1 MSLTLLI
8 STKHHLWLGPN
19 QSTWPNVVAHPL
31 SDRFAVNRAYWSPI
45 FDPDSPTVNNPVFR
59 TVLETLSNPLI
70 FSYSDSNNATHVDSL
85 TAAHDSTFTW
95 PNVVAHTIP
104 DRTSRASTNAA
115 ANSSSYET
123 AHTAAYGEANVSGYS
138 TAHRTADS
146 SAITTTDPNT
156 YTASSSSTITTAHT
170 STYTASSSSPNINS
184 INSSNILAVALT
196 IGYPD
201 TTPDPYAYVKAYTC
215 SFSRS
220 HPLANALTNTYA
232 VIEPYTYTI
241 IPADTTAPTH

>member
-85 TAAHDSTFTW
+85 TAAHDFTFTW

-156 YTASSSSTITTAHT
+156 YTASSSSTITTADP
-170 STYTASSSSPNINS
+170 STYAASSSSTITTTDPSTYGASSAGANETSIHSTNCFSNRISHANS
-184 INSSNILAVALT
+184 KFWPISKAKFKSHAST
-196 IGYPD
+196 I
-201 TTPDPYAYVKAYTC
+201 
-215 SFSRS
+215 
-220 HPLANALTNTYA
+220 
-232 VIEPYTYTI
+232 
-241 IPADTTAPTH
+241 